1 MVGNGKMN
9 PSSEAEERGMKSLLK
24 WAAKYGIE
32 VSESCSSLGLGH
44 CLGVSWFPGA
54 GGRGVAALRP
64 ISKGELLLKVPKSAL
79 ITTDSLLSR
88 DETLSLAL
96 KAHPSH
102 SSTQVDYA
110 IWAAQKAVTKAKYEW
125 EQAFTLMKEL
135 KLKPPLLTFRAWI
148 WATGT
153 ISSRTLHIPWDEAG
167 SLCPV
172 GDLFNYAAPTEDPD
186 SFENVENWQNEH
198 AKDDL
203 DIHHSQRLT
212 DGGYEE
218 DVAAYCFYAKKNYN
232 VGEQRPTEDPDSF
245 ENVEN
250 WQNEHAK
257 DDLDIHHSQRL
268 TDGGYEED
276 VAAYCF
282 YAKKN
287 YNVGEQVPSLA
298 FNPIEALSLLS
309 SSVVVTCA
317 YGTCNSAVLLS
328 YGTYTNLELLEYY
341 GFLLEDNPNE
351 KVFIPL
357 DLDMYSLSC
366 WPKESLYIHQ
376 NGRPSFALMCALRL
390 WATPLQQ
397 RKSIGHLAYSG
408 CPISKGN
415 EIYVMKWIGKKCD
428 ALLKEMPTSVEEDK
442 SLVHLMDKMEEY
454 ENLGEWV
461 KKASAVFG
469 GEFGDNNILK
479 AAYGVEGD
487 DELTSLVRTK
497 MLIDRWKLAV
507 QWRLMY
513 KTVVARCISYCTDI
527 VNSLSTQ

>member
-9 PSSEAEERGMKSLLK
+9 PSSEAEEGGVKSLLK

-44 CLGVSWFPGA
+44 CLGVSCFPGA
-54 GGRGVAALRP
+54 GGRGVDALRP

-96 KAHPSH
+96 KAHPSL

-135 KLKPPLLTFRAWI
+135 MLKPPLLTFRAWI

-167 SLCPV
+167 CLCPV

-232 VGEQRPTEDPDSF
+232 VGEQ
-245 ENVEN
+245 
-250 WQNEHAK
+250 
-257 DDLDIHHSQRL
+257 
-268 TDGGYEED
+268 
-276 VAAYCF
+276 
-282 YAKKN
+282 
-287 YNVGEQVPSLA
+287 
-298 FNPIEALSLLS
+298 
-309 SSVVVTCA
+309 
-317 YGTCNSAVLLS
+317 VLLS

-357 DLDMYSLSC
+357 DLDMHSLSC

-390 WATPLQQ
+390 WATPPQQ

-442 SLVHLMDKMEEY
+442 SLVHLIDKMEEY

-461 KKASAVFG
+461 KEASAVSG
-469 GEFGDNNILK
+469 SEFGDNNILK

-527 VNSLSTQ
+527 INSLSTQ

>member
-1 MVGNGKMN
+1 MKLCLLHSKPILLTLL
-9 PSSEAEERGMKSLLK
+9 PSYSIL
-24 WAAKYGIE
+24 AA
-32 VSESCSSLGLGH
+32 
-44 CLGVSWFPGA
+44 F
-54 GGRGVAALRP
+54 
-64 ISKGELLLKVPKSAL
+64 GELETQAL
-79 ITTDSLLSR
+79 
-88 DETLSLAL
+88 
-96 KAHPSH
+96 
-102 SSTQVDYA
+102 QVDYA

-232 VGEQRPTEDPDSF
+232 VGEQ
-245 ENVEN
+245 
-250 WQNEHAK
+250 
-257 DDLDIHHSQRL
+257 
-268 TDGGYEED
+268 
-276 VAAYCF
+276 
-282 YAKKN
+282 
-287 YNVGEQVPSLA
+287 
-298 FNPIEALSLLS
+298 
-309 SSVVVTCA
+309 
-317 YGTCNSAVLLS
+317 VLLS

>member
-102 SSTQVDYA
+102 SSTQVFTVCLLYEINKGKASPWHPYFLHLPRSYSILAAFGELETQALQVDYA

-167 SLCPV
+167 CLCPV

-232 VGEQRPTEDPDSF
+232 VGEQ
-245 ENVEN
+245 
-250 WQNEHAK
+250 
-257 DDLDIHHSQRL
+257 
-268 TDGGYEED
+268 
-276 VAAYCF
+276 
-282 YAKKN
+282 
-287 YNVGEQVPSLA
+287 
-298 FNPIEALSLLS
+298 
-309 SSVVVTCA
+309 
-317 YGTCNSAVLLS
+317 VLLS

-527 VNSLSTQ
+527 INSLSTQ

>member
-167 SLCPV
+167 CLCPV

-212 DGGYEE
+212 DGGCEE

-232 VGEQRPTEDPDSF
+232 VGEQ
-245 ENVEN
+245 
-250 WQNEHAK
+250 
-257 DDLDIHHSQRL
+257 
-268 TDGGYEED
+268 
-276 VAAYCF
+276 
-282 YAKKN
+282 
-287 YNVGEQVPSLA
+287 
-298 FNPIEALSLLS
+298 
-309 SSVVVTCA
+309 
-317 YGTCNSAVLLS
+317 VLLS

>member
-167 SLCPV
+167 CLCPV

-232 VGEQRPTEDPDSF
+232 VGEQ
-245 ENVEN
+245 
-250 WQNEHAK
+250 
-257 DDLDIHHSQRL
+257 
-268 TDGGYEED
+268 
-276 VAAYCF
+276 
-282 YAKKN
+282 
-287 YNVGEQVPSLA
+287 
-298 FNPIEALSLLS
+298 
-309 SSVVVTCA
+309 
-317 YGTCNSAVLLS
+317 VLLS

>member
-102 SSTQVDYA
+102 SSTQVFTVCLLYEINKGKASPWHPYFLHLPRSYSILAAFGELETQALQVDYA

-167 SLCPV
+167 CLCPV

-232 VGEQRPTEDPDSF
+232 VGEQ
-245 ENVEN
+245 
-250 WQNEHAK
+250 
-257 DDLDIHHSQRL
+257 
-268 TDGGYEED
+268 
-276 VAAYCF
+276 
-282 YAKKN
+282 
-287 YNVGEQVPSLA
+287 
-298 FNPIEALSLLS
+298 
-309 SSVVVTCA
+309 
-317 YGTCNSAVLLS
+317 VLLS